1 MENHRLDLEV
11 HRGLYGVGL
20 EVFRRKMALVVAADD
35 ALVILLVIQV
45 VVE

>member
-11 HRGLYGVGL
+11 HRGLYVVGL
-20 EVFRRKMALVVAADD
+20 EVFRRKMALVAAADD